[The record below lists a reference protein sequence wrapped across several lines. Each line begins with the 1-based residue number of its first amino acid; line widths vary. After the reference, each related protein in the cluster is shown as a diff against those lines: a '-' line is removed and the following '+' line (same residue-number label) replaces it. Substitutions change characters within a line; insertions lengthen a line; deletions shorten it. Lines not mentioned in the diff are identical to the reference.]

1 MHRFVDKSVA
11 QAWATL
17 LDEGTHLCSQSSMHR
32 ILRANHA
39 AENDVRR
46 HSTRPARS
54 GIRSRPGPV
63 RCGARTAPKLR
74 GPQRGVYFELYV
86 ILDIFS
92 RYVVA
97 WTVAAREDSLIAR
110 ELRQHAMGVHGIPDV
125 IHADRGTSMTSKP
138 VSQLLVDL
146 TVTRSNS
153 RPRVSNDN
161 PYSESQFKTLE
172 YCPAFPQASAAWLTP
187 APSVSSSSAT
197 TPRAS
202 PRRDWAAQ
210 PAPRSTTMRWRLPS
224 QCHRNV
230 AKRGTGCA

>member
-1 MHRFVDKSVA
+1 VLTGDQFVDKSVA

-92 RYVVA
+92 RYVVG
-97 WTVAAREDSLIAR
+97 WTVAPGLGS
-110 ELRQHAMGVHGIPDV
+110 AM
-125 IHADRGTSMTSKP
+125 T
-138 VSQLLVDL
+138 
-146 TVTRSNS
+146 TRTASPSS
-153 RPRVSNDN
+153 RPWS
-161 PYSESQFKTLE
+161 T
-172 YCPAFPQASAAWLTP
+172 
-187 APSVSSSSAT
+187 APPS
-197 TPRAS
+197 PRADARAFCEQFFGYYTTS
-202 PRRDWAAQ
+202 IATPGLGCTTRASVHHDEMETTESVPSHVMDRR
-210 PAPRSTTMRWRLPS
+210 P
-224 QCHRNV
+224 
-230 AKRGTGCA
+230 